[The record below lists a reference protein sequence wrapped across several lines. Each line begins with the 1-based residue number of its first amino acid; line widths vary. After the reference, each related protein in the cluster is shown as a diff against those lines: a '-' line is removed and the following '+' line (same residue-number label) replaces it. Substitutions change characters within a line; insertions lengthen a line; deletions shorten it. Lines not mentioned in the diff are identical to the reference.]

1 MINFDYIIKEK
12 IKEHNPIWSQILDD
26 LYREIIVGGYRSGKT
41 NLVFNPV
48 SYQPDIDK
56 HFFI

>member
-26 LYREIIVGGYRSGKT
+26 LYREIIVGGYRSGKKKI
-41 NLVFNPV
+41 
-48 SYQPDIDK
+48 SI
-56 HFFI
+56 